1 MKSKKIKKKLFIILI
16 SGIFIIGCLVLI
28 AYSRTWGKTDMEF
41 NIHINEQLIRESVF
55 GESPTFAIWIED
67 PKNGVTQTVFV
78 TSRAGLGDWEGKTD
92 VPVALPKWFEVIRAE
107 KQLQNQSTNKN
118 PTADAIT
125 GATPKPGYFT
135 SRVRVT
141 PGSKWI
147 CWIEMNLSGDFNE
160 QYKEYDEVN
169 KTTDEYASGQPALI
183 YKAEIEAAVGNTVM
197 PEIVGMCLLNTEDE
211 KIIQPLKGIT
221 TAMDVFD
228 EINIAI
234 IKPKPR
240 IIMPSSKA
248 YGKGMK

>member
-1 MKSKKIKKKLFIILI
+1 MKSKKIKKILFIALI
-16 SGIFIIGCLVLI
+16 SGIFIIGCLILI
-28 AYSRTWGKTDMEF
+28 AYARTWGKTDMEF
-41 NIHINEQLIRESVF
+41 RIHINEQLVRESVF

-67 PKNGVTQTVFV
+67 PKTGATQTIFV
-78 TSRAGLGDWEGKTD
+78 TSRAGLGDWEGKAD
-92 VPVALPKWFEVIRAE
+92 VPVALPKWFEVNRTE
-107 KQLQNQSTNKN
+107 TQTQNQSAEEI
-118 PTADAIT
+118 PAPHAVT

-135 SRVRVT
+135 TRVRGK

-183 YKAEIEAAVGNTVM
+183 YKAEVEAVEGNTVI
-197 PEIVGMCLLNTEDE
+197 PEVVGMCLLNSEDE

-228 EINIAI
+228 EMSIVIV
-234 IKPKPR
+234 KPKPR
-240 IIMPSSKA
+240 IIEHR
-248 YGKGMK
+248 